1 MDLYRISKLRLNPLT
16 CNQECH
22 KPCIQ
27 ALHKYPNQ
35 AVISFE
41 ERSFVLELSQRNHW
55 YIQILGEKTTT
66 TIFEKFT
73 SRHGELHSE
82 PWQEEQSP
90 GGTLVL
96 FVASISVVVESVTL
110 VVV

>member
-1 MDLYRISKLRLNPLT
+1 MDLYRISEIRLNPLT

-35 AVISFE
+35 AERGFE
-41 ERSFVLELSQRNHW
+41 ERK
-55 YIQILGEKTTT
+55 LGEKTTALM
-66 TIFEKFT
+66 FEKIT

-96 FVASISVVVESVTL
+96 SVASISVVVESVTL

>member
-1 MDLYRISKLRLNPLT
+1 MDLYMIGEIRLNPLT

-35 AVISFE
+35 AERGFE
-41 ERSFVLELSQRNHW
+41 ERIFVMKPSQKNHC
-55 YIQILGEKTTT
+55 YIQKLGEKTTALM
-66 TIFEKFT
+66 FEKFT

-96 FVASISVVVESVTL
+96 SVASNSVVVESVTL

>member
-1 MDLYRISKLRLNPLT
+1 M
-16 CNQECH
+16 
-22 KPCIQ
+22 
-27 ALHKYPNQ
+27 
-35 AVISFE
+35 
-41 ERSFVLELSQRNHW
+41 
-55 YIQILGEKTTT
+55 
-66 TIFEKFT
+66 FEKFT

-96 FVASISVVVESVTL
+96 SVASISVVVESVTL